1 VFRNRTCTKCGDPED
16 WAGPDCMPL
25 VHEIDP
31 RARLP
36 FDPRWLVQPRQWL
49 RDAGPFALNRCDR
62 EHRSKQ
68 AAFLLE
74 KLEAHITGCDVPP
87 A

>member
-1 VFRNRTCTKCGDPED
+1 
-16 WAGPDCMPL
+16 M
-25 VHEIDP
+25 HEVDP

-36 FDPRWLVQPRQWL
+36 FDARWLVQALQWL
-49 RDAGPFALNRCDR
+49 RDAGPFALNRFDR

-74 KLEAHITGCDVPP
+74 KLETHIAECEKP
-87 A
+87 